1 LQNDAGA
8 LFSKTFHKETHS
20 MNTVRL
26 SLGVAALCLVTSIP
40 ALAAAQPSQV
50 AMSMA
55 AQVTTQHPIRVSTCS
70 PQRNVSYNWAGY
82 TPGFYPYG
90 YGYGRPWGWPSV
102 YGPTYYQAPVENE
115 PTLGIDYVNVTNVVM
130 KQIEFGLIVRGA
142 LVAEVKDVGTFSP
155 GAEIKHKFGLSPNVF
170 PIQTSY
176 AKCVP
181 LKIAFEDGSH
191 WKNPHL
197 PAYKASMYGAP
208 PH

>member
-1 LQNDAGA
+1 
-8 LFSKTFHKETHS
+8 
-20 MNTVRL
+20 MNAARF
-26 SLGVAALCLVTSIP
+26 SLGVAALCLTAALPAMTVAQTSH
-40 ALAAAQPSQV
+40 V
-50 AMSMA
+50 AMAQAAHLTMA
-55 AQVTTQHPIRVSTCS
+55 HPIRVNGCL
-70 PQRNVSYNWAGY
+70 PERNVSYNWAGY
-82 TPGFYPYG
+82 TPGYFPGPYYGGFNRG
-90 YGYGRPWGWPSV
+90 YWGYPSV
-102 YGPTYYQAPVENE
+102 YGPTYYQAPVQND
-115 PTLGIDYVNVTNVVM
+115 PTLGIDYANATNVVM

-181 LKIAFEDGSH
+181 LKITFEDGSK

-197 PAYKASMYGAP
+197 PQYKATMYGP

>member
-1 LQNDAGA
+1 
-8 LFSKTFHKETHS
+8 
-20 MNTVRL
+20 MNTARFAP
-26 SLGVAALCLVTSIP
+26 GAAALCL
-40 ALAAAQPSQV
+40 ALACPMPTTAQSSYV

-55 AQVTTQHPIRVSTCS
+55 AQVTTHPLQVNGCN
-70 PQRNVSYNWAGY
+70 PERNVSYNYSGY
-82 TPGFYPYG
+82 TPAFYPYG
-90 YGYGRPWGWPSV
+90 YGYGRYWGWPSV
-102 YGPTYYQAPVENE
+102 YGANYYQAPVEHD
-115 PTLGIDYVNVTNVVM
+115 PTLGIDYVNVTQHVM
-130 KQIEFGLIVRGA
+130 KQIEFGLIVRGS

-197 PAYKASMYGAP
+197 PAYRASMYGHP
-208 PH
+208 PQE